1 MNNNGADAY
10 WSFQT
15 GADDH
20 DASNGAGGYSP
31 APGTS
36 NGAQRT
42 PLHRTVSEEMQQTL
56 GATLGM
62 TSVNGHGSSSSSRGG
77 AGAGG
82 GAGPGPSA
90 ASSSAGAG
98 QSGRASYSGFDPMEH
113 ARLSPSAFDPSSFSR
128 QFIVPRF
135 ASGGPSDPF
144 GLGVGITDPPSGC
157 VPLSLCRARRRRA
170 AS

>member
-1 MNNNGADAY
+1 MNTNGPDAY

-15 GADDH
+15 GADDQ
-20 DASNGAGGYSP
+20 GGYSP
-31 APGTS
+31 ATGTS
-36 NGAQRT
+36 NGVQRT

-62 TSVNGHGSSSSSRGG
+62 TSSSGSGNQGAGMAGSSTSRGG
-77 AGAGG
+77 AGVSN
-82 GAGPGPSA
+82 GAGPST
-90 ASSSAGAG
+90 SSAGVG
-98 QSGRASYSGFDPMEH
+98 QGARSSYGGFDPMEH

-157 VPLSLCRARRRRA
+157 VDCSFCPSRRCCR
-170 AS
+170 S